1 MYGAKPGDAKYADLN
16 RDGKIDKEDIGI
28 IGNAQPTW
36 SFGFNNTFTIYDFD
50 LNIFWQGVA
59 GNDVYNQNR
68 VRREVYSSDAFPTNP
83 VIKEHWTQENETDIP
98 SFSGTE
104 YVNSSRW
111 VEKGAYLRLKNITLG
126 YRLPR
131 QLLSKIGF
139 NAARIYVSANYLWTI
154 TNYTGYDPEASM
166 GTDATAAGVDRG
178 IYPSAKSFLV
188 GLDITF

>member
-1 MYGAKPGDAKYADLN
+1 MELWLQQYIYH
-16 RDGKIDKEDIGI
+16 
-28 IGNAQPTW
+28 
-36 SFGFNNTFTIYDFD
+36 YDFD

-111 VEKGAYLRLKNITLG
+111 VEKVLICG
-126 YRLPR
+126 
-131 QLLSKIGF
+131 
-139 NAARIYVSANYLWTI
+139 
-154 TNYTGYDPEASM
+154 
-166 GTDATAAGVDRG
+166 
-178 IYPSAKSFLV
+178 
-188 GLDITF
+188 

>member
-1 MYGAKPGDAKYADLN
+1 MGTFLGYTFAGVWKQNEATTAALYGAKPGDAKYADLN

-36 SFGFNNTFTIYDFD
+36 SFGTSTITFTIYDFD
-50 LNIFWQGVA
+50 LNNLLAGEVA

-104 YVNSSRW
+104 YVNSS
-111 VEKGAYLRLKNITLG
+111 
-126 YRLPR
+126 
-131 QLLSKIGF
+131 
-139 NAARIYVSANYLWTI
+139 
-154 TNYTGYDPEASM
+154 
-166 GTDATAAGVDRG
+166 
-178 IYPSAKSFLV
+178 V
-188 GLDITF
+188 GLKKVLICG

>member
-1 MYGAKPGDAKYADLN
+1 MPNMQISTGME
-16 RDGKIDKEDIGI
+16 KIDKEDIGI

-98 SFSGTE
+98 SFFGD
-104 YVNSSRW
+104 RICQ
-111 VEKGAYLRLKNITLG
+111 LFPLG
-126 YRLPR
+126 
-131 QLLSKIGF
+131 
-139 NAARIYVSANYLWTI
+139 
-154 TNYTGYDPEASM
+154 
-166 GTDATAAGVDRG
+166 
-178 IYPSAKSFLV
+178 
-188 GLDITF
+188 